1 MRRRYRLSAIEEE
14 VSVRSLFIK
23 VGIYSFIGKSMTAKH
38 LLLGEVGK
46 DYIPEK
52 MVLNG
57 RVVTVFKPKDTMSLE
72 EFEKAIEPIIKKM
85 AEKER
90 SG

>member
-1 MRRRYRLSAIEEE
+1 
-14 VSVRSLFIK
+14 
-23 VGIYSFIGKSMTAKH
+23 MTAKH
-38 LLLGEVGK
+38 LLGEVGK

-90 SG
+90 SGQKQK